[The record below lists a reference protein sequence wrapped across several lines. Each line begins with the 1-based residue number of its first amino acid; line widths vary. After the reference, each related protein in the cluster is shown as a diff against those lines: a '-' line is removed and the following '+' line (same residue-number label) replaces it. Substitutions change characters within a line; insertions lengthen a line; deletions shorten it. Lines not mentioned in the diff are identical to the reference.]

1 MFENMDIEKT
11 ERVKDATRSLTQKIN
26 AIGENMELLKQV
38 ITDAA
43 KVTGRNRNVQNRLS
57 SLEEELD
64 ELCPK
69 VEEETRKF
77 LKMMETVRG
86 MIDGGLKWYTCMDI
100 EIDGRSGVKRSRKR
114 RRCMDD

>member
-26 AIGENMELLKQV
+26 AIGENMILLKQV

-57 SLEEELD
+57 SLEVELD

-69 VEEETRKF
+69 VEETRHL
-77 LKMMETVRG
+77 LKMMVTVRD

-100 EIDGRSGVKRSRKR
+100 EIDGHSGVKRSRKR
-114 RRCMDD
+114 RGCMDD